1 MAGEVKH
8 WYVGSQECLL
18 LEDLSFL
25 QVNIED
31 GTEVRMKDQEIVFQ
45 AEVTA
50 HV

>member
-25 QVNIED
+25 QVNIAD
-31 GTEVRMKDQEIVFQ
+31 GAEVRMKDQEIVF
-45 AEVTA
+45 
-50 HV
+50 